1 MKISYAVTVCN
12 ELEEIKR
19 LLDFLADK
27 KRDTDEIVIQF
38 DSSGGSDQVKEYIED
53 FVIEHLHSNVSVCY
67 FPLDNNFAAF
77 KNNLS
82 KQCVG
87 DYVFQIDADEIPSEV
102 LIDNLPQ
109 ILEQNDIDVI
119 MVPRINTVEGLTE
132 AHVAKWQWQVN
143 EHGWVNWPD
152 YQWRIYRRAESITW
166 ERPVHE
172 VLAGYK
178 TITQLPAVAD
188 LSLVHSKTIDRQ
200 EQQNEFYDTYYKL

>member
-38 DSSGGSDQVKEYIED
+38 DSSGGSEQVKEYIED
-53 FVIEHLHSNVSVCY
+53 FVIEHSESNVSVCY

-82 KQCVG
+82 KQCIG

-132 AHVAKWQWQVN
+132 AHVAKWSWQVN

-166 ERPVHE
+166 ERAVHE
-172 VLAGYK
+172 VLTGYK

-200 EQQNEFYDTYYKL
+200 EQQNKFYENL

>member
-38 DSSGGSDQVKEYIED
+38 DNGSGSEHVKEYIED
-53 FVIEHLHSNVSVCY
+53 FVIEHAESNVSVCY

-119 MVPRINTVEGLTE
+119 MVPRINTVEGLTD
-132 AHVAKWQWQVN
+132 AHVAKWRWQVN

-178 TITQLPAVAD
+178 TITQLPAAAD

-200 EQQNEFYDTYYKL
+200 EQQNEFYEKL

>member
-19 LLDFLADK
+19 LLGFLADK

-38 DSSGGSDQVKEYIED
+38 DSSGGSEQVKEYIED
-53 FVIEHLHSNVSVCY
+53 FVIEHSESNVSVCY

-82 KQCVG
+82 KQCAG

-132 AHVAKWQWQVN
+132 AHVAKWRWHIN

-152 YQWRIYRRAESITW
+152 YQWRIYRQAESITW

-200 EQQNEFYDTYYKL
+200 EQQNKFYENL

>member
-19 LLDFLADK
+19 LLDFLANK
-27 KRDTDEIVIQF
+27 KRDIDEIVIQF
-38 DSSGGSDQVKEYIED
+38 DSSGGSEHVKEYIED
-53 FVIEHLHSNVSVCY
+53 FVIEHSESNVSVCY

-87 DYVFQIDADEIPSEV
+87 DYIFQIDADEIPSEV

-132 AHVAKWQWQVN
+132 AHVAKWRWQVN

-178 TITQLPAVAD
+178 TITQLPAAAD

-200 EQQNEFYDTYYKL
+200 EQQNKFYENL